1 MLACRNQGETLGEGI
16 RGGVGWKTEG
26 GNDVNLLS
34 IEKKYKLIEVSQR
47 FSKIILLPVTLV
59 WTPACNTQN

>member
-16 RGGVGWKTEG
+16 RGGVGWKTG
-26 GNDVNLLS
+26 GGDDVNLLS
-34 IEKKYKLIEVSQR
+34 IEKKCKLIEVSQR

-59 WTPACNTQN
+59 WTPTCNTQN